1 MQAWEQFYEML
12 GGVAATLLGL
22 LFVSVSINAETILG
36 PAHTH
41 SRHLAEQAFQN
52 YILVLIV
59 SLLIVMPAMDPI
71 SLGQVLLWMAGLWG
85 AWAVFRAMRSVTVSK
100 VSENWFKL
108 SRRYLVTLAGFA
120 TLIYAALQLLEGK
133 RKTPDTVATGAM
145 VLLFSA
151 TIVAWELLLQLAHER
166 YARKEGEHS

>member
-52 YILVLIV
+52 YLMVLI
-59 SLLIVMPAMDPI
+59 I
-71 SLGQVLLWMAGLWG
+71 SLMIVIPTIEPATLGQTLLWMSGIWGLW
-85 AWAVFRAMRSVTVSK
+85 AISRAARSIMN
-100 VSENWFKL
+100 SEALGWIRL
-108 SRRYLVTLAGFA
+108 ARRYTVTLVGFA
-120 TLIYAALQLLEGK
+120 TLIYAGIQLAKGAATK
-133 RKTPDTVATGAM
+133 PDIVAVGVM
-145 VLLFSA
+145 ILLISA
-151 TIVAWELLLQLAHER
+151 TVVSWELLIKLAQDR
-166 YARKEGEHS
+166 YARKGD